1 MADALTVEYINAEV
15 RKLLPIGSTTIYDNQ
30 LDVLIRGAI
39 SKLNGEGV
47 RIDSLDKNGDLIFQ
61 QGTFISYDYIICISY
76 QLLKDLDYD
85 ADFNYLTEQYITRI
99 GTLRCYISTKQN

>member
-1 MADALTVEYINAEV
+1 MADVLNVEYIKTEV
-15 RKLLPIGSTTIYDNQ
+15 LKLLPIGNTDIYNDQ
-30 LDVLIRGAI
+30 LEVLVRGAI

-47 RIDSLDKNGDLIFQ
+47 RIDALDKQGNPIFVQ
-61 QGTFISYDYIICISY
+61 DSFISYDYIICISY

-85 ADFNYLTEQYITRI
+85 ANFNYLTEQYITRI

>member
-1 MADALTVEYINAEV
+1 MADVLNVGYITNEV
-15 RKLLPIGSTTIYDNQ
+15 MKLLPIGDTDIYDNQ
-30 LDVLIRGAI
+30 LDILIKGAI

-47 RIDSLDKNGDLIFQ
+47 PIDSLDKNGDPIFT
-61 QGTFISYDYIICISY
+61 QGSFISYDYIICISY

-99 GTLRCYISTKQN
+99 GTLRCYISTKQK